1 MRILLLMTGLLM
13 ASAASADVYRS
24 VDESGNVIFTD
35 KPSPD
40 AEKIDIAPVQTITT
54 DPAQQQFEYTPPAR
68 KQTESI
74 SPYNKVE
81 ITSPEH
87 DTALRENVG
96 DVSVSVTV
104 DPGLISGHKVV
115 LYMDG
120 NVVAEGSGQFN
131 LTNIDRGTHTLIA
144 AIQSNDGRELI
155 RSAPVTFTVL
165 RHSIQHKPSTVGK
178 PPAK

>member
-1 MRILLLMTGLLM
+1 MRILLLMMGLLM
-13 ASAASADVYRS
+13 TSAASAEVYRS

-40 AEKIDIAPVQTITT
+40 AEKLEIAPVQTITT
-54 DPAQQQFEYTPPAR
+54 DPSQQQFEYTPPAR

-74 SPYNKVE
+74 SPYKKVE

-96 DVSVSVTV
+96 DVSVSVSV

-120 NVVAEGSGQFN
+120 NMVAEGSGQFN
-131 LTNIDRGTHTLIA
+131 LTNVDRGTHTLSA
-144 AIQSNDGRELI
+144 VIQAQDGRELI
-155 RSAPVTFTVL
+155 RSDSISFTVL
-165 RHSIQHKPSTVGK
+165 RHSVQHKK
-178 PPAK
+178 P